1 VFTITTIREKAT
13 SMGRVIEVV
22 QRQPSWV
29 ARLAAGAGLVVCVL
43 VALAILIP
51 VILVIAVVFL
61 VGMGIGWVRGLFIR
75 TKEPN
80 GLLDGRRNVRVVER
94 TEG

>member
-13 SMGRVIEVV
+13 SVGRVIEVV

-29 ARLAAGAGLVVCVL
+29 SRLAASAGLIVCVL
-43 VALAILIP
+43 IALAILIP
-51 VILVIAVVFL
+51 VGIVIAVVFVL
-61 VGMGIGWVRGLFIR
+61 GMALNAVRRLFTR
-75 TKEPN
+75 TKSPN
-80 GLLDGRRNVRVVER
+80 GLLDGRRNVRVVQN

>member
-1 VFTITTIREKAT
+1 MFTITTIRQRVT
-13 SMGRVIEVV
+13 SMGRVFEVV

-29 ARLAAGAGLVVCVL
+29 GRLAASAGLIVCVL

-51 VILVIAVVFL
+51 VILVSAAVFL
-61 VGMGIGWVRGLFIR
+61 VGMGIGWVRGLFVR
-75 TKEPN
+75 SKQPN

-94 TEG
+94 PEG

>member
-1 VFTITTIREKAT
+1 MFTVTTIRETVT

-29 ARLAAGAGLVVCVL
+29 MRLAAGAGLIVCIL

-51 VILVIAVVFL
+51 VLLVSTAVFL

-75 TKEPN
+75 SKQPN
-80 GLLDGRRNVRVVER
+80 GLFDGRRNVRVIQR
-94 TEG
+94 HEG